1 MAEDT
6 ALSGES
12 TTVIQRALAVLYG
25 IFDELAEPSRWCQD
39 AFARDA
45 AGQPVEGELLAAIE
59 SPAAASRCLF
69 SSLVHQGLAR
79 GYAIEVATEPGEE
92 QCVMEVTRAPRSWVL
107 AATALSR
114 TALEQ
119 LFEHQLLPDET
130 KANSSEIK
138 RLGQLIVAAT
148 VILND
153 DGSYED
159 AIWVVV
165 LAAGLLE
172 DELDRRAAGGRP

>member
-1 MAEDT
+1 MDEDT

-12 TTVIQRALAVLYG
+12 TTVIRRALGVLYDV
-25 IFDELAEPSRWCQD
+25 FDELAEPSRWCQD
-39 AFARDA
+39 AYARDA
-45 AGQPVEGELLAAIE
+45 AGRPIEGELLAAIE

-92 QCVMEVTRAPRSWVL
+92 QCATEVTRAPRSWVL

-114 TALEQ
+114 MALERLVEQ
-119 LFEHQLLPDET
+119 QLLHDERKT
-130 KANSSEIK
+130 ESSEIK